1 MATLLAAFPDVDL
14 TMKKSELP
22 SKECPVCGRGF
33 EWRKKWA
40 RDWLQVIYCSD
51 ACRKRTP
58 RGKASPIKLS

>member
-22 SKECPVCGRGF
+22 SKRYPVYGWHF

-40 RDWLQVIYCSD
+40 RDWSQVIYCSD
-51 ACRKRTP
+51 ACRKGTP
-58 RGKASPIKLS
+58 RGRASLIELS